1 MITQQI
7 AEFSGEAVRDVA
19 GAVVWGAQPLEQP
32 EVLSENALAN
42 LHTNQNGDERQ
53 RLIKA
58 LTDNFRERRNAQAA
72 VITTFQDRLLK
83 AAKDFPP
90 GQEMDPDDIGV
101 PALERGEA
109 YFINERKA
117 LRDIRDALQRSGDE
131 KVHGT
136 EVFEELERLNEL
148 FKSLVTLFQ
157 ELRWLILI
165 NDGSAPPSTEG
176 LYKSGSEFMASLE
189 DL

>member
-1 MITQQI
+1 MITQQV

-19 GAVVWGAQPLEQP
+19 GALVWGAQPLEQL

-42 LHTNQNGDERQ
+42 LHKNQDRRSIQ
-53 RLIKA
+53 A
-58 LTDNFRERRNAQAA
+58 LTDNFRERYNAQAA
-72 VITTFQDRLLK
+72 IITTFQDRLLK

-109 YFINERKA
+109 YFINERNS
-117 LRDIRDALQRSGDE
+117 LRGIWDALQRSGGE
-131 KVHGT
+131 KVHGA
-136 EVFEELERLNEL
+136 EVFEELERLDDL
-148 FKSLVTLFQ
+148 FKSLVILFQ
-157 ELRWLILI
+157 EIRWLILV
-165 NDGSAPPSTEG
+165 NDGSVPPSKEG
-176 LYKSGSEFMASLE
+176 IYASGSEFMASLE

>member
-1 MITQQI
+1 MIKMTQQV

-19 GAVVWGAQPLEQP
+19 GTLVWGAQPLEQP
-32 EVLSENALAN
+32 EGISENALAN
-42 LHTNQNGDERQ
+42 LHKNQNRKVIQ
-53 RLIKA
+53 V
-58 LTDNFRERRNAQAA
+58 LTDSFRERYNAQAA
-72 VITTFQDRLLK
+72 IIATFPDRLLK

-101 PALERGEA
+101 PALEKGEA

-117 LRDIRDALQRSGDE
+117 LRDIRNALQRSGDE

-136 EVFEELERLNEL
+136 EVFEELERLDEL
-148 FKSLVTLFQ
+148 FKSLVTFFQ
-157 ELRWLILI
+157 EIRWIILI
-165 NDGSAPPSTEG
+165 NDGAVPPSKEG
-176 LYKSGSEFMASLE
+176 IYASGAEFMASLE

>member
-1 MITQQI
+1 MITQQV

-19 GAVVWGAQPLEQP
+19 GALVWGAQPLEQP
-32 EVLSENALAN
+32 EGISEKALAN
-42 LHTNQNGDERQ
+42 LHKNQNKKVIQ
-53 RLIKA
+53 V
-58 LTDNFRERRNAQAA
+58 LTNSFRERYNAQAA
-72 VITTFQDRLLK
+72 IIATFPDRLLK

-101 PALERGEA
+101 PALEKGEA

-136 EVFEELERLNEL
+136 EVFEELERLDEL
-148 FKSLVTLFQ
+148 FKSLVIFFQ
-157 ELRWLILI
+157 EIRWLILI
-165 NDGSAPPSTEG
+165 NDGSVPPRKEG
-176 LYKSGSEFMASLE
+176 LYKSGAEFMASLE

>member
-1 MITQQI
+1 MITQQV
-7 AEFSGEAVRDVA
+7 AEFSGEAVRDVT
-19 GAVVWGAQPLEQP
+19 GALVWGAQPLEQP
-32 EVLSENALAN
+32 EGLSENALAN
-42 LHTNQNGDERQ
+42 LKKKQNRDEWQ
-53 RLIKA
+53 KMIQA
-58 LTDNFRERRNAQAA
+58 LTDNFRERHNAQATIIA
-72 VITTFQDRLLK
+72 TFHDRLLK

-117 LRDIRDALQRSGDE
+117 LRDIRDALQRSGDK

-136 EVFEELERLNEL
+136 EVFEELDRLDEL
-148 FKSLVTLFQ
+148 FKSLVILFQ
-157 ELRWLILI
+157 EIRWLILI
-165 NDGSAPPSTEG
+165 NDGSVPPSTEG
-176 LYKSGSEFMASLE
+176 LYTSGAEFMASLE